1 MNSNFHG
8 GRGAEEGGVLQ
19 QETMGGR
26 FAQKRG
32 NVFKVIV
39 HKICSVACGFVAG
52 AAAETLTSLLGLR
65 RARPKVS
72 EGLDFAK
79 FPCFENWNVSNV
91 FREWLM

>member
-19 QETMGGR
+19 QETTGGR
-26 FAQKRG
+26 FTQKRG

-39 HKICSVACGFVAG
+39 HKICSVASGFIAG

-65 RARPKVS
+65 RARLKVS
-72 EGLDFAK
+72 EGLDFVK
-79 FPCFENWNVSNV
+79 LPCFENLECVKC
-91 FREWLM
+91 FRELLM

>member
-1 MNSNFHG
+1 MNSNFHE

-39 HKICSVACGFVAG
+39 RKICSVACGFVAG
-52 AAAETLTSLLGLR
+52 AAAESVPFLLGLR
-65 RARPKVS
+65 RARPVRLVGS
-72 EGLDFAK
+72 QQ
-79 FPCFENWNVSNV
+79 CS
-91 FREWLM
+91 